1 MLSLHV
7 HEEGYVMEEKNTTFE
22 VGDILEGT
30 VARIDDKQV
39 LVDTNHKTE
48 SILPIS
54 ELSNLHVEHPSDV
67 LSEGD
72 EIRVKVLKIDEDD
85 VVVSLKEVEAE
96 KVWEDLE
103 EKLEANEIFEV
114 TVKEV
119 VKGGLVADVGL
130 RGFIPASLVE
140 THFVEDF
147 APYQDQTLR
156 VKVVELDREQNRV
169 ILSHRAV
176 LEEEQANEK
185 HEILN
190 TLKPGQVIEG
200 VVQRLTSFGVF
211 VDVGGVDGL
220 VHISELAHNHV
231 ANASDVVNEGDTLT
245 VEVLSVDPEKERISL
260 SHKNTIPGPWTNIT
274 DEIAQG
280 DVVEGTV
287 KRLVDFGAF
296 VEVKDGVEGLVHISQ
311 LANRHVESPHEVLE
325 VDQSV
330 SVKVLD
336 VDEVNERI
344 SLSIKAL
351 EMEQEAKEFQKYE
364 RNEEQSGFS
373 LSDVIG
379 DKLDKYKK

>member
-1 MLSLHV
+1 
-7 HEEGYVMEEKNTTFE
+7 MEEKNTAFE

-72 EIRVKVLKIDEDD
+72 DVRVKVLKIDEDD

-96 KVWEDLE
+96 QVWEDLE
-103 EKLEANEIFEV
+103 QKLEANEIFEV

-147 APYQDQTLR
+147 ASYQDQTLR

-185 HEILN
+185 QEILT
-190 TLKPGQVIEG
+190 TLKPGQVIDG
-200 VVQRLTSFGVF
+200 VVQRLTNFGVF

-220 VHISELAHNHV
+220 VHISELAHSHV
-231 ANASDVVNEGDTLT
+231 ANASDVVNEGDTLS

-260 SHKNTIPGPWTNIT
+260 SHKNTIPGPWANIT
-274 DEIAQG
+274 DEITQG
-280 DVVEGTV
+280 DVIEGTV
-287 KRLVDFGAF
+287 KRIVDFGAF

-311 LANRHVESPHEVLE
+311 LANRHVDSAHEVLE
-325 VDQSV
+325 VGQKV

-336 VDEVNERI
+336 IDGDSERI

-351 EMEQEAKEFQKYE
+351 EKEQEAKEFQKYE

-379 DKLDKYKK
+379 DQLDKYKK

>member
-1 MLSLHV
+1 
-7 HEEGYVMEEKNTTFE
+7 MEEKNTAFE

-72 EIRVKVLKIDEDD
+72 DIRVKVLKIDEDD
-85 VVVSLKEVEAE
+85 VIVSLKEVEAE

-103 EKLEANEIFEV
+103 QKLEANEIFEV

-147 APYQDQTLR
+147 ASYQDQTLR

-176 LEEEQANEK
+176 LEAEQAHKKE
-185 HEILN
+185 EILN
-190 TLKPGQVIEG
+190 SLQPGQVIDG
-200 VVQRLTSFGVF
+200 VVQRLTNFGVF

-231 ANASDVVNEGDTLT
+231 ANASDVVNEGDTLS

-274 DEIAQG
+274 DVIARG

-287 KRLVDFGAF
+287 KRIVDFGAF

-311 LANRHVESPHEVLE
+311 LANRHVDSPHEVLE
-325 VDQSV
+325 VNQTV

-336 VDEVNERI
+336 LDEENQRI
-344 SLSIKAL
+344 SLSIKEL
-351 EMEQEAKEFQKYE
+351 EKEQEAKEFQKYE
-364 RNEEQSGFS
+364 RSEDQSGFS

>member
-1 MLSLHV
+1 
-7 HEEGYVMEEKNTTFE
+7 MEDQNTALE
-22 VGDILEGT
+22 VGEILEGT

-39 LVDTNHKTE
+39 LVDTNQKTE

-72 EIRVKVLKIDEDD
+72 EVRVKVLKIDDD
-85 VVVSLKEVEAE
+85 VIVSLKEVEAE

-103 EKLEANEIFEV
+103 QKLASNETFEV

-147 APYQDQTLR
+147 SPYQDETLR
-156 VKVVELDREQNRV
+156 VKVTELDREQNRV

-176 LEEEQANEK
+176 LEEEQATKKE
-185 HEILN
+185 EILN
-190 TLKPGQVIEG
+190 TLQSGQVIDG
-200 VVQRLTSFGVF
+200 VVQRLTNFGAF

-220 VHISELAHNHV
+220 VHISELAHKHV
-231 ANASDVVNEGDTLT
+231 EHASDVVQEGDTIS
-245 VEVLSVDPEKERISL
+245 VEILSVDPETERISL
-260 SHKNTIPGPWTNIT
+260 SHKNTIPGPWTNI
-274 DEIAQG
+274 EASIAQG

-287 KRLVDFGAF
+287 QRLVDFGAF
-296 VEVKDGVEGLVHISQ
+296 VEVKEGVEGLVHISQ
-311 LANRHVESPHEVLE
+311 IANRHVETPHEVLE
-325 VDQSV
+325 IGQTV

-336 VDEVNERI
+336 VDEENERI

-351 EMEQEAKEFQKYE
+351 EQEEEAKEFQKYE
-364 RNEEQSGFS
+364 RSDDQSGFS